1 MQSLKYKL
9 KFLATNSY
17 IFLITLICL
26 FIKSL
31 IFVAYISSSTGTKI
45 AINKIPMYLISPTL
59 YICLIIPFIC
69 FGYLFKGRKQ
79 YVAFLI
85 LNFIISFLMICDLIY
100 YRGFQGFISPYNF
113 SQSGNL
119 DNLWSTIFS
128 LLKPGDIFFVIDI
141 VILLVIFLLGKS
153 IYTKAKRHIALTC
166 ILFILGS
173 SISYFYHYK
182 YDIVENGANK
192 RYFFIYWSPYYNV
205 SNMSPIGYHIYD
217 SYLYIKNSK
226 KLVLKDSDKSAINI
240 WYKNN
245 KESLPDN
252 KFKGIGKGKNLIV
265 IQVESL
271 ENFLIGQKIEGQ
283 EITPNL
289 NKLLKNSLYFSQIYE
304 QVSGGNSSDA
314 DLMTNTSMYPV
325 RSGSTFFRFPNNKYN
340 SLPLI
345 MKNTGYYT
353 SAFHPDGGGY
363 WNWMPA
369 LQSMGFDKCTD
380 VTGFKLDEHIGL
392 GLSDGSYLR
401 QVAEKISTQ
410 PKPFY
415 SFFVTLTSHMPFNLP
430 KKYRELKLS
439 PSLDKSVVG
448 DYFQSVYYT
457 DKHIGKFIDALDK
470 KGLLNN
476 SVIAIYGDHCGVH
489 KYYKDKLSNIKP
501 REDWWFKDNLRIPF
515 ILYSK
520 DFKKE
525 EFKTIGGQVDFMPTL
540 CYMMGID
547 SSKYLTTIGRNLLNT
562 NKDFVVLSSGKVLGK
577 YKDEAEKQRI
587 INGLDISDK
596 LIRSDY
602 FKNYIK

>member
-1 MQSLKYKL
+1 
-9 KFLATNSY
+9 
-17 IFLITLICL
+17 
-26 FIKSL
+26 
-31 IFVAYISSSTGTKI
+31 
-45 AINKIPMYLISPTL
+45 
-59 YICLIIPFIC
+59 
-69 FGYLFKGRKQ
+69 
-79 YVAFLI
+79 
-85 LNFIISFLMICDLIY
+85 MICDLIY

-141 VILLVIFLLGKS
+141 IVLLAIFLLSKS

-173 SISYFYHYK
+173 STSYFYHYK

-226 KLVLKDSDKSAINI
+226 KLVLKDSDKNTINT

-245 KESLPDN
+245 KESLPNN

-345 MKNTGYYT
+345 MKNMGYYT

-380 VTGFKLDEHIGL
+380 VTDFKLDEHIGL

-401 QVAEKISTQ
+401 QVVEKISSQ

-448 DYFQSVYYT
+448 DYFQSIYYT

-476 SVIAIYGDHCGVH
+476 SVITIYGDHCGIH
-489 KYYKDKLSNIKP
+489 KYYKDKLSNITP

-547 SSKYLTTIGRNLLNT
+547 NSKYLTTIGRNLLNT

-577 YKDEAEKQRI
+577 YKDKAEKQRI

-602 FKNYIK
+602 FKNYVK